1 MRVTVIDAN
10 EERGQHLCA
19 RLSEFP
25 GVIIHASC
33 KSLMEGFNSIE
44 HRPPQLVVF
53 SDGLSQTPEFD
64 TMRALC
70 RGLCV
75 RIAVNGT
82 RRPEWSNSPPRLDAY
97 ASPEDFRTML
107 AEVMKDKIVQLS
119 QPRVGLFQVTER
131 STESRAILIGSS
143 TGGIEALVKVLG
155 TFPADCPPTLVVQHT
170 GSGFG
175 SGIARLLDKQVEPSV
190 VMASDNRKLEAG
202 CVLLASGMDAHM
214 QVATGVSPKCQ
225 LREGARVSGH
235 CPSVDALF
243 FSAVPIANR
252 VAAAVLTGMGRDGA
266 EGLLALRKAGA
277 KTICQDEATSVVYG
291 MPRAA
296 VELGAAA
303 QVLPLNQI
311 GSALLS
317 AAQPHGVA

>member
-10 EERGQHLCA
+10 EARGQRLCA
-19 RLSEFP
+19 RLSEFA
-25 GVIIHASC
+25 GVVIHANC

-44 HRPPQLVVF
+44 HRPPQLAVF
-53 SDGLSQTPEFD
+53 SDRLFQTSEFD

-70 RGLCV
+70 RALCV
-75 RIAVNGT
+75 RVAVNGV
-82 RRPEWSNSPPRLDAY
+82 RHHGGSNSPPRLDSD
-97 ASPEDFRTML
+97 ASPKDFRTML
-107 AEVMKDKIVQLS
+107 TEIMKDKIVQLS
-119 QPRVGLFQVTER
+119 QPRVGLFQAAER
-131 STESRAILIGSS
+131 PTGSRAILIGSS

-175 SGIARLLDKQVEPSV
+175 SGIARLLDKQIEPTV
-190 VMASDNRKLEAG
+190 VMASDNRRLETG
-202 CVLLASGMDAHM
+202 CVLLASGVDAHM
-214 QVATGVSPKCQ
+214 RVAAEAFPKCQ

-243 FSAVPIANR
+243 FSAVPIAKR

-303 QVLPLNQI
+303 QVLPLDQI
-311 GSALLS
+311 GSALLR
-317 AAQPHGVA
+317 AAQPHGVT